1 MNPSRNELWSLYTQK
16 KSQEIR
22 NQLVESYFSLVKQ
35 ETQKIKTPVGIERQD
50 IFQFGILG
58 LIKAVDNCDPD
69 KVEKFEAYA
78 SIRIRGEI
86 VDHLRQYA
94 KHSQGVSR
102 TTLER
107 IKKMERIKNE
117 IEMLKNDKANEKEV
131 MDYLKLDEK
140 EFSKLQLKTLIYNGM
155 SIDDFYENPNYE
167 KKIDKSD
174 DAENQMLE
182 DEKKQEVKIHL
193 NHLKEKEK
201 CVIDSYYFQHKNI
214 STIAK
219 ELGVS
224 EARVSQLHHDGINK
238 LRKLLNNE

>member
-1 MNPSRNELWSLYTQK
+1 MDSFPYEVWNLYTQE
-16 KSQEIR
+16 KSQKIT
-22 NQLVESYFSLVKQ
+22 NQIVESYLNLVKQ
-35 ETQKIKTPVGIERQD
+35 ETQKIKVPVGIEKQD
-50 IFQFGILG
+50 IYQFGVLG

-102 TTLER
+102 STLER

-117 IEMLKNDKANEKEV
+117 IEIAKNDKVNEKEI
-131 MDYLKLDEK
+131 MDYLNLNEK

-155 SIDDFYENPNYE
+155 SIDAFYENPNFE
-167 KKIDKSD
+167 KKVDKTE
-174 DAENQMLE
+174 DAEVQMLE
-182 DEKKQEVKIHL
+182 DEKKKEVRFYLDKL
-193 NHLKEKEK
+193 KYKEKY
-201 CVIDSYYFQHKNI
+201 VIDNYYFQHKNI
-214 STIAK
+214 SVIAN

-224 EARVSQLHHDGINK
+224 EARISQLHHDGINK
-238 LRKLLNNE
+238 LRLLLNNE